1 MQRILGAIVMS
12 VVILATAGS
21 AQAAFV
27 AHPADFTYGT
37 TKTEWVTSFTDEL
50 RKPTRQGVGTATW
63 KEAVSGTI
71 DFGQGEV
78 ALEVPAR
85 PGTDTSVFQI
95 IKARW
100 TFPAP
105 LQTGA
110 NPPIKAKVRNCSK
123 PVLVLAGMYLP
134 LGPPTCGAP
143 YALADVGNTRVLDAP
158 LGGAGFLA
166 VFNQFSVEDQPLAGT
181 LAHWTLVTQFNGLGN
196 IRIDWGD
203 GTTQTIDGRM
213 GASPFVTYNGLSSA
227 DVAVPHVYTDG
238 GTYTIRVGASRSEC
252 TNFSFC
258 ISNENYEGARAT
270 ATVTDT
276 PRFRAA
282 PITAIEGDQFNGR
295 LGDVD
300 MLCTGCTYSAQVDW
314 GDGTK
319 NAATITPVTS
329 TFRTISGSH
338 TWAGEGSYEV
348 ETTLTIQRDG
358 NTIYRE
364 TKSSTARVDDA
375 PLFATE
381 DFEVAPPSGNSFT
394 IGHMSDANP
403 AAQASDYIVQIA
415 WGDGTTG
422 FGTAVAD
429 PAGGFLIRGNHTYPT
444 LSGFFDIRYKVTSDR
459 GASATGTAYYTS
471 GLD

>member
-1 MQRILGAIVMS
+1 MQRILGAAVVSAVM
-12 VVILATAGS
+12 LATAGS

-27 AHPADFTYGT
+27 EHPADFTYGT
-37 TKTEWVTSFTDEL
+37 TKLEWVTSFTDEF
-50 RKPTRQGVGTATW
+50 RKPTSGAGNATW

-71 DFGQGEV
+71 DFGEGAV
-78 ALEVPAR
+78 SLEVPAR
-85 PGTDTSVFQI
+85 PAVNTPVYQT

-105 LQTGA
+105 LTWGK
-110 NPPIKAKVRNCSK
+110 NPPVKAKVRNCSR
-123 PVLVLAGMYLP
+123 PVLVLAGIVYN
-134 LGPPTCGAP
+134 LGNATCGAA
-143 YALADVGNTRVLDAP
+143 YALDSVGNFRVLEPPA
-158 LGGAGFLA
+158 GGAGDLT
-166 VFNQFSVEDQPLAGT
+166 VFNKFGVEDQPLTGVV
-181 LAHWTLVTQFNGLGN
+181 AHWANVGSFHSLGTV
-196 IRIDWGD
+196 RIDWGD
-203 GTTQTIDGRM
+203 GTTQTVDGRPS
-213 GASPFVTYNGLSSA
+213 ASPLVVYSGSSA
-227 DVAVPHVYTDG
+227 DVSVPHVYADG
-238 GTYTIRVGASRSEC
+238 GTYTIRVGASSADC
-252 TNFSFC
+252 INGAFC
-258 ISNENYEGARAT
+258 MSTEVYTGARAT

-338 TWAGEGSYEV
+338 TWAGEGSYVV
-348 ETTLTIQRDG
+348 ETTLRIDRDG
-358 NTIYRE
+358 STIYRE
-364 TKSSTARVDDA
+364 TKSSIARVDDA
-375 PLFATE
+375 PLFATQ
-381 DFEVAPPSGNSFT
+381 DFEVAAPSGTSFT

-403 AAQASDYIVQIA
+403 AAKPSDYIVQIA

-422 FGTAVAD
+422 AGTAVAD
-429 PAGGFLIRGNHTYPT
+429 PAGGFLIRGNHTYPSR
-444 LSGFFDIRYKVTSDR
+444 SGFFDITYKVTSDR
-459 GASATGTAYYTS
+459 GASATGSASYSS